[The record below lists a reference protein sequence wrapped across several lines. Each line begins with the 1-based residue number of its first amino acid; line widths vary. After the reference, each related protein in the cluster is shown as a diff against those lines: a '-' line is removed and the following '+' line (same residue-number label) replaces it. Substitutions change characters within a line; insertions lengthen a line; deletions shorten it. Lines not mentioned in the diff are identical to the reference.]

1 MGIETHSIDE
11 KKWKQGVPI
20 TSDLLSPMKLV
31 TKLGLEKAFLP
42 SKHLGSIY
50 STRLKTRQGILVIW
64 FLSLLNPKCRVWCL
78 DIDRWYLCTSI
89 DINLH
94 LSRHFLISIVSTD
107 AHRSIVLP
115 LVDL

>member
-1 MGIETHSIDE
+1 
-11 KKWKQGVPI
+11 
-20 TSDLLSPMKLV
+20 MKRNRNKEFQSQVKNSSGYFGNLDW
-31 TKLGLEKAFLP
+31 L
-42 SKHLGSIY
+42 
-50 STRLKTRQGILVIW
+50 W

-94 LSRHFLISIVSTD
+94 LSRYFLISIVSID
-107 AHRSIVLP
+107 AHRSIILP